1 MVSSRGGVKG
11 WGQGVCPGS
20 AGAPG
25 GERAQEARSR
35 CPGAGAAQGQEG
47 GGQRLGQGR
56 LVPPALPSMS
66 TQIYPNERHSIRCPE
81 SGEHYEVTLLHFLQ
95 EHL

>member
-1 MVSSRGGVKG
+1 MEGRDSNTGF
-11 WGQGVCPGS
+11 S
-20 AGAPG
+20 AP
-25 GERAQEARSR
+25 ELVF
-35 CPGAGAAQGQEG
+35 CLG
-47 GGQRLGQGR
+47 GGGGLQGAESW
-56 LVPPALPSMS
+56 VPPLLPSLS

>member
-1 MVSSRGGVKG
+1 MLGARLRGRGLGCRVL
-11 WGQGVCPGS
+11 
-20 AGAPG
+20 GAT
-25 GERAQEARSR
+25 S
-35 CPGAGAAQGQEG
+35 
-47 GGQRLGQGR
+47 
-56 LVPPALPSMS
+56 LPSLC

>member
-1 MVSSRGGVKG
+1 MSGG
-11 WGQGVCPGS
+11 WGGAGPR
-20 AGAPG
+20 GAPW
-25 GERAQEARSR
+25 A
-35 CPGAGAAQGQEG
+35 
-47 GGQRLGQGR
+47 
-56 LVPPALPSMS
+56 LVTPALPSLS